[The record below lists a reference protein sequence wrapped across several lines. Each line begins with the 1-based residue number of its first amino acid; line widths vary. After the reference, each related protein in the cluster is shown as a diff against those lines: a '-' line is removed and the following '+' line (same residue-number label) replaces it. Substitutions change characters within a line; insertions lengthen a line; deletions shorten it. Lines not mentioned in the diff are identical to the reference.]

1 MPHEGSYDSRRYGWS
16 IGLHHVWLLAIKDLR
31 SEFRR
36 PYEVISLLTFS
47 LGAVLISSLTLGGGQ
62 ASPEMVAS
70 LIWILLLFL
79 TTLTYT
85 TSFAREAD
93 WGTLGGLKSLPCS
106 PLAILGGK
114 VVFGTLL
121 IFLVG
126 FCPPLLHLPVSPPR
140 SGREICRVPP
150 HLCSGN
156 HRALPCGSVRLRAGD
171 VFRREHTPSFIPAHS
186 CQCAHSPPGGAG
198 DDRSPQRSCGG
209 ATRPAAAARLF
220 RPDPGSDPPHLYL
233 GAAGMREG
241 QERDPWGYPVP
252 PNILRGS
259 APYQKGPG
267 QCASS

>member
-1 MPHEGSYDSRRYGWS
+1 MPHEGSNDSRRYGWS
-16 IGLHHVWLLAIKDLR
+16 TGLHHVWLLAIKDLR

-93 WGTLGGLKSLPCS
+93 RGTLGGLKSLPCS

-126 FCPPLLHLPVSPPR
+126 SVLLFFTCLFLPLDLGGRYAGFLLIYALGITGLSLAAAFVSGLVMYSEGSTLLLSFLLIPVS
-140 SGREICRVPP
+140 VPILLP
-150 HLCSGN
+150 AV
-156 HRALPCGSVRLRAGD
+156 RATTGLLKGTAEVLPALQLLLA
-171 VFRREHTPSFIPAHS
+171 F
-186 CQCAHSPPGGAG
+186 
-198 DDRSPQRSCGG
+198 
-209 ATRPAAAARLF
+209 
-220 RPDPGSDPPHLYL
+220 L
-233 GAAGMREG
+233 GLILAVTLLTFTWVL
-241 QERDPWGYPVP
+241 QE
-252 PNILRGS
+252 
-259 APYQKGPG
+259 
-267 QCASS
+267 